1 MKFRSLIKSSLA
13 EQLQHIAEN
22 LRTYTQETNEYLHS
36 STGEGIKNIKKYNDI
51 ANYIQ
56 EGNVKGITT
65 ILHTLDNDTRNVILD
80 MIRTESPMFSNVV
93 ELDEGD
99 AYDND
104 RFLVKGNKAKLDN
117 PKTGEKDGPNHVWAE
132 NEKEAL
138 KKFKEDDGKITFG
151 PKTGKESY
159 PMGYS
164 DEGRFKLYVV
174 TEMLPRIK
182 DIEMATQLA
191 KALDKI
197 DGRGKHDPLT
207 RADVDLIERV
217 FASAHE
223 QGLLKRYMSA
233 RKVPV
238 RNTEESVHVYED
250 CGCGGDMG
258 CGMAPAPEAAP
269 QFKLFMWNPITGELI
284 PLETANVQDMG
295 PIDDFHTSY
304 SGEY

>member
-1 MKFRSLIKSSLA
+1 MKFRSLIKSSLT
-13 EQLQHIAEN
+13 EQLRHIAEN
-22 LRTYTQETNEYLHS
+22 LRTYAQETDDYLQS
-36 STGEGIKNIKKYNDI
+36 STGEGLTNINNYNNT

-56 EGNVKGITT
+56 DGNANKVTA
-65 ILHTLDNDTRNVILD
+65 LLQEMDEDTKELILD
-80 MIRTESPMFSNVV
+80 MIAESPKFKNIIQ
-93 ELDEGD
+93 
-99 AYDND
+99 
-104 RFLVKGNKAKLDN
+104 
-117 PKTGEKDGPNHVWAE
+117 
-132 NEKEAL
+132 L
-138 KKFKEDDGKITFG
+138 KIKEDDDKITFG

-174 TEMLPRIK
+174 TDLLPRIK
-182 DIEMATQLA
+182 DIELATQLA

-207 RADVDLIERV
+207 REDVELIERV
-217 FASAHE
+217 FASAHK

-250 CGCGGDMG
+250 CGCGGNPWG
-258 CGMAPAPEAAP
+258 PAAPAPEAGP
-269 QFKLFMWNPITGELI
+269 EFKLFMWNPTTGELI
-284 PLETANVQDMG
+284 PLETENVQDMG

-304 SGEY
+304 SGAYR

>member
-93 ELDEGD
+93 ELQ
-99 AYDND
+99 
-104 RFLVKGNKAKLDN
+104 L
-117 PKTGEKDGPNHVWAE
+117 T
-132 NEKEAL
+132 
-138 KKFKEDDGKITFG
+138 EDDGKITFG

-250 CGCGGDMG
+250 CGCGCDMG
-258 CGMAPAPEAAP
+258 GGMAPAPEAAP

-284 PLETANVQDMG
+284 PLEIANVQDMG

>member
-138 KKFKEDDGKITFG
+138 KKVKEDVELDRVKH
-151 PKTGKESY
+151 
-159 PMGYS
+159 
-164 DEGRFKLYVV
+164 
-174 TEMLPRIK
+174 
-182 DIEMATQLA
+182 LA
-191 KALDKI
+191 
-197 DGRGKHDPLT
+197 G
-207 RADVDLIERV
+207 V
-217 FASAHE
+217 
-223 QGLLKRYMSA
+223 
-233 RKVPV
+233 
-238 RNTEESVHVYED
+238 
-250 CGCGGDMG
+250 
-258 CGMAPAPEAAP
+258 
-269 QFKLFMWNPITGELI
+269 
-284 PLETANVQDMG
+284 
-295 PIDDFHTSY
+295 
-304 SGEY
+304 